1 MKPMKVVASMLFWFI
16 VAVLVTAFLN
26 VAHAAP
32 VSNVGAV
39 VVSNDQYDVIT
50 CSQSNDGLC
59 ASTGLGYDTPEQFA
73 GKLGY
78 KVIHRRY
85 IVISGS
91 SAFIVMEVS
100 R

>member
-1 MKPMKVVASMLFWFI
+1 MKPMKVVASMLFWFTI
-16 VAVLVTAFLN
+16 AVLVTAFLN

-32 VSNVGAV
+32 VANVGAV
-39 VVSNDQYDVIT
+39 VVSSDQYDVIT
-50 CSQSNDGLC
+50 CLQSSSGLC
-59 ASTGLGYDTPEQFA
+59 PSDSLGYDTPEQFA

-91 SAFIVMEVS
+91 SALL
-100 R
+100 